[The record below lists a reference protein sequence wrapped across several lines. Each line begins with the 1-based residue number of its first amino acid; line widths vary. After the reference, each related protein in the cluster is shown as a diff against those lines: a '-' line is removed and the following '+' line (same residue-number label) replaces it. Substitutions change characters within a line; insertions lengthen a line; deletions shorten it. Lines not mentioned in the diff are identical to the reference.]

1 MAYWS
6 VAQTQPF
13 SERKAKRFLEGQS
26 FDCYLP
32 KILVTQHLGW
42 RNTKH
47 TREFA
52 LFARYLFVRIENAW
66 HAINATPGIS
76 CLLLD
81 GAMKPISVGEK
92 VIAELRSREDR
103 NGFVILPK
111 KQQFKIGQQVKVVS
125 GQFAGQLAL
134 YDGMTSRQR
143 ERVLLQLLG
152 QYVPVE
158 LNIDSR
164 IEAASVN

>member
-1 MAYWS
+1 MAFWS

-32 KILVTQHLGW
+32 KILQTQHL
-42 RNTKH
+42 RNNKH
-47 TREFA
+47 IRECA

-66 HAINATPGIS
+66 HVINSTPGIS
-76 CLLLD
+76 YLLLD
-81 GAMKPISVGEK
+81 GAMKPIVVSEK
-92 VIAELRSREDR
+92 VINEIRSREDR
-103 NGFVILPK
+103 HGFVVLPK
-111 KQQFKIGQQVKVVS
+111 KQQFKPGQQVKVIS

-152 QYVPVE
+152 QYVSVE

-164 IEAASVN
+164 IEAVSVLH